1 MKAISEQRHLGY
13 FARLGARV
21 ATELNSA
28 EQSPTLLSLTPL
40 LLARRLLHIRSNWTS
55 LRVSGVKKPDLDFG
69 LAVDLVELRL
79 IALLT
84 FFSV

>member
-1 MKAISEQRHLGY
+1 MISEQRHLGY
-13 FARLGARV
+13 FARW
-21 ATELNSA
+21 
-28 EQSPTLLSLTPL
+28 
-40 LLARRLLHIRSNWTS
+40 LHVRSNWNS
-55 LRVSGVKKPDLDFG
+55 LRVPGVKKPDLDFA